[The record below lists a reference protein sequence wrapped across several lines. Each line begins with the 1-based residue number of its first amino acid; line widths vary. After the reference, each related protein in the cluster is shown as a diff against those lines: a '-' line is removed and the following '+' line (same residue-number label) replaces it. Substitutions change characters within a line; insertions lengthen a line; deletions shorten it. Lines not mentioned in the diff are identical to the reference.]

1 MEETLNLF
9 DNSTGMEVTSNCGE
23 QQDAFSFPQS
33 LTEKYRPKTFSEFA
47 GMEKQRRILQ
57 AFAANPYPKGFLFL
71 GGPGTGKTSM
81 GLALAQAIPAELH
94 HIPST
99 ECTVDYLKRVRF
111 SCQYVPM
118 TGYKMHL
125 VLVDEA
131 DQMSTAAQN
140 ACLSYLDGTDTPP
153 ATVFVFTC
161 NAVDRFEER
170 FLSRNLKMEFSTYG
184 IAAPVSELLQ
194 RVWIKQGGTTTNMP
208 NFARIV
214 KESNNNVREA
224 LQRLET
230 ELLAI

>member
-1 MEETLNLF
+1 VSNLF
-9 DNSTGMEVTSNCGE
+9 GFPETMNGE
-23 QQDAFSFPQS
+23 QGGFQFPQA
-33 LTEKYRPKTFSEFA
+33 LTEKYRPKTFAEFA

-57 AFAANPYPKGFLFL
+57 AFAANPYPTAFLFV

-94 HIPST
+94 HVPSQ
-99 ECTVDYLKRVRF
+99 ECTVANIDRVRMT
-111 SCQYVPM
+111 CQYVPM
-118 TGYKMHL
+118 AGYRMHL

-131 DQMSTAAQN
+131 DQMSPQAQTSL
-140 ACLSYLDGTDTPP
+140 LSKLDSTNFPP

-161 NAVDRFEER
+161 NATDRLEAR
-170 FLSRNLKMEFSTYG
+170 FLSRCKVLEFSTYG
-184 IAAPVSELLQ
+184 MGPQATELLA
-194 RVWIKQGGTTTNMP
+194 RVWKDQAGEATPP
-208 NFARIV
+208 NFARLV

>member
-1 MEETLNLF
+1 MSNLF
-9 DNSTGMEVTSNCGE
+9 DNSTGMEVTSNCGDSQTGFE
-23 QQDAFSFPQS
+23 FPQS
-33 LTEKYRPKTFSEFA
+33 LTEKYRPRTFAEFA

-57 AFAANPYPKGFLFL
+57 AFAANPYPTAFLFV

-81 GLALAQAIPAELH
+81 GLALGAAIPAELH
-94 HIPST
+94 HVPSQ
-99 ECTVDYLKRVRF
+99 ECTVANIDRVRMT
-111 SCQYVPM
+111 CQYVPM
-118 TGYKMHL
+118 SGYRMHL

-131 DQMSTAAQN
+131 DQMSPQAQTSL
-140 ACLSYLDGTDTPP
+140 LSKLDSTNFPP

-161 NAVDRFEER
+161 NATDRLEAR
-170 FLSRNLKMEFSTYG
+170 FLSRCKVLEFSTYG
-184 IAAPVSELLQ
+184 MGPQASELLA
-194 RVWIKQGGTTTNMP
+194 RVWKAQAGEAPAP